1 VGLVGNADPQA
12 SVSVREG
19 GCYDQCGNCSTQC
32 VDRRC
37 RGERVV
43 RIFEPQVLIICP
55 NPPLPRAIANGN
67 QTSPDG
73 TKQIILYN
81 SL

>member
-1 VGLVGNADPQA
+1 MA
-12 SVSVREG
+12 REG
-19 GCYDQCGNCSTQC
+19 DAMTSAEIA
-32 VDRRC
+32 VLSVLIVAVVVS
-37 RGERVV
+37 RVV